1 MANIDQYIEQIE
13 NARYGNEVRQA
24 IVDALTAMNAE
35 ISSSGVT
42 SFNERVGNVVSADG
56 DYNISQISAT
66 GGMQGQVPV
75 VNSHGGFTMRDMT
88 GEVVALNQLTDVNI
102 SSPSDGQVLKYDSTN
117 EEWVNDNDTGGTTV
131 IANPSG
137 TASEN
142 LTKLQV
148 GDSIYDISTGGDG
161 GILPAPL
168 FSEETSYTNG
178 DYVTYNGN
186 TYRFTTDKSAGAWD
200 STKVEQEYA
209 MGARVTSGKKS
220 GTTLGSY
227 ATAEGQNTEASGN
240 SSHAEGQNT
249 EASGNSSH
257 AEGQNTEAS
266 GNSSHAEGYSTKAS
280 GYYTHAEGCHTE
292 ALNNFSHAEGE
303 STRTG
308 ASYQHVQGTYNIGK
322 STTLFEIGNGTANDA
337 RSNAFEVDTDGN
349 VTVYGNLTVVGT
361 ITHG

>member
-102 SSPSDGQVLKYDSTN
+102 SSPSDGQVLKYDSAN

-131 IANPSG
+131 VANPSG

-148 GDSIYDISTGGDG
+148 GDSIYDIPQSGDRTLKYSVTADG
-161 GILPAPL
+161 VKTYKEMLYEL
-168 FSEETSYTNG
+168 FQSADVNDLTNPDNMVRLIIAMFG
-178 DYVTYNGN
+178 SQ
-186 TYRFTTDKSAGAWD
+186 TTI
-200 STKVEQEYA
+200 
-209 MGARVTSGKKS
+209 
-220 GTTLGSY
+220 
-227 ATAEGQNTEASGN
+227 
-240 SSHAEGQNT
+240 
-249 EASGNSSH
+249 
-257 AEGQNTEAS
+257 
-266 GNSSHAEGYSTKAS
+266 S
-280 GYYTHAEGCHTE
+280 GYVELYSEHRTAPEYTSSKQIVLTSPLRYNFVSSIIAISKYHLEYTKDRIEIFHFNKVDAK
-292 ALNNFSHAEGE
+292 NNSVAD
-303 STRTG
+303 
-308 ASYQHVQGTYNIGK
+308 YNDVVV
-322 STTLFEIGNGTANDA
+322 TAGFYA
-337 RSNAFEVDTDGN
+337 
-349 VTVYGNLTVVGT
+349 NLY
-361 ITHG
+361 ITKG